1 MAFDLEKL
9 AEMANPRSERAK
21 DKARFRKENREWL
34 RMSQDIALAVHYYLR
49 NNGMSQKELAEK
61 MGVSPAYIG
70 KLLKGRENLTL
81 ETICKLQSSIGSTLI
96 SIAQPYVSKTVIEF
110 RPQYVEFSEK
120 TVNSQRYYDMQKS
133 FNSCDFS
140 DSDAA

>member
-9 AEMANPRSERAK
+9 AEMATPRSERAK

-49 NNGMSQKELAEK
+49 KNGMSQKKLAER

-70 KLLKGRENLTL
+70 KLLKDRENLTL

-96 SIAQPYVSKTVIEF
+96 SVAQPYVSFQNRT
-110 RPQYVEFSEK
+110 
-120 TVNSQRYYDMQKS
+120 
-133 FNSCDFS
+133 
-140 DSDAA
+140 